1 MDTLAHADE
10 LARRDR
16 WLIPALAA
24 GSFLMGAALFGSG
37 MAVAS
42 LLPARCPAPPA
53 GITLPR

>member
-1 MDTLAHADE
+1 MDMYAHADE

-16 WLIPALAA
+16 WLIPLLAA
-24 GSFLMGAALFGSG
+24 GGFLMGATLFGSG

-42 LLPARCPAPPA
+42 LLPARCPAPPT